1 MQSIW
6 SEIRPPKGLWNL
18 FRKGLRNGRVRE
30 DFRTRSPLVHCL
42 FVVVVQVA
50 EIRRPQIQLF
60 IGHAMEQLGQGHPEL
75 FGNTELQLQLVV
87 FTKRLLKSF

>member
-6 SEIRPPKGLWNL
+6 SEIRPQGFVEPVPKGLGN
-18 FRKGLRNGRVRE
+18 GL
-30 DFRTRSPLVHCL
+30 PLVHCL